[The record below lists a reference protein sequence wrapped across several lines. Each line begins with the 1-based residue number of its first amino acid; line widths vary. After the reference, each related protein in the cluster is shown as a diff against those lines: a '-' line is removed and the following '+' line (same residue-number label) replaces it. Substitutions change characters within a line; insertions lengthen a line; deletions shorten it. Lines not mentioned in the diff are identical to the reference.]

1 MKMVIMR
8 KIAYVTIVKN
18 ATTTTTATTTAAAA
32 AAEAAVA
39 YATAAACTSQ
49 RTPVVELQHQE

>member
-1 MKMVIMR
+1 MKIVIMR

-32 AAEAAVA
+32 AAVA
-39 YATAAACTSQ
+39 YDTAAACTSQ
-49 RTPVVELQHQE
+49 RTPVVGLQHQE